1 MPDYFYMDSLTI
13 IDNDDAVVVTMT
25 SHGTDVFSVQPLLEG
40 VEVTRGAQCPS
51 WAAEP
56 HTRAA
61 SRCPSWLDLGLQGV
75 LHCSPLDGPSAAAF
89 GLPSGQY
96 SEVFVHLTPVDRD
109 LGLWEFSRGDGSD
122 PLGWLQLGDDF
133 GILDVWQLPADFDT
147 SDL

>member
-1 MPDYFYMDSLTI
+1 MDSLTI

-40 VEVTRGAQCPS
+40 VEVTR
-51 WAAEP
+51 
-56 HTRAA
+56 RAK
-61 SRCPSWLDLGLQGV
+61 CPSWLDLGLQGV

-96 SEVFVHLTPVDRD
+96 SEVFVHLTVVDRA
-109 LGLWEFSRGDGSD
+109 LGLWEFSRGDESD
-122 PLGWLQLGDDF
+122 PLGWVQLGDDY
-133 GILDVWQLPADFDT
+133 GITDVWQLPADFDL